1 MIKNGDIVKYKNKD
15 PKVVFNF
22 NKSLDNELTVLLF
35 EFDET
40 DNYTFDIIKCKE
52 EDLSVLNDSYVSKS
66 SRKLLSFLKKES
78 NVRIDFKAHF
88 DKSSFEGANPINVY
102 NCDFFDFL
110 SLISLSNLNTA
121 LFYITNDRIDKLFS
135 FVKKFGEVYNYA

>member
-78 NVRIDFKAHF
+78 NVRIDFKAFF
-88 DKSSFEGANPINVY
+88 DKNGFETANPINVY

-121 LFYITNDRIDKLFS
+121 LFYITNDRMDKLFS
-135 FVKKFGEVYNYA
+135 FVKKLGEVYNYV